1 LAIPVILLIIV
12 GTSDANVNGFHVSSQ
27 STVTVHKT
35 KNLLDVIFS
44 TGTADNSPDPCVPSL
59 CYMSAYLHAFR
70 LHTKYPDQ
78 GFDADNGCN
87 NLYSASYCY
96 GWLKAASYFHPSEG
110 NEIRIAQEAWD
121 LGWIDTNRQNYNGS
135 HIFYPCT
142 VDSLF
147 CTIYLQGEV
156 QGYADR
162 TEFNSHSPSRT
173 SSMSRVCLAVE
184 QFCIWYYQEHPWYSN
199 LDEYKYVKMDH
210 KVQLTKHMRISKS

>member
-1 LAIPVILLIIV
+1 MKAAAFLAIPVILLIIV
-12 GTSDANVNGFHVSSQ
+12 GTPDTNVKGFHVSSQ

-44 TGTADNSPDPCVPSL
+44 MGTTDNSPDRCIPSE
-59 CYMSAYLHAFR
+59 CYMTAYLHAFR

-87 NLYSASYCY
+87 NLYSTSYCY
-96 GWLKAASYFHPSEG
+96 GWLEAASYFHPREG
-110 NEIRIAQEAWD
+110 NQTRILQEAWD
-121 LGWIDTNRQNYNGS
+121 LGWVDTNRQNYNGS

-156 QGYADR
+156 QG
-162 TEFNSHSPSRT
+162 SC
-173 SSMSRVCLAVE
+173 VCLAVE
-184 QFCIWYYQEHPWYSN
+184 QFCTWYYKEHPWYSN
-199 LDEYKYVKMDH
+199 LIEYKYTKMYH
-210 KVQLTKHMRISKS
+210 KVQLAADKAYLRLARLKS